1 MILACGERD
10 GRVIPRARPSR
21 KNFFSFRICYDV
33 RGARGTM
40 EHMRIETRIL
50 YPDPTG
56 IATAAAL
63 LRAGQLVAFP
73 TETVYGLG
81 GDALNPAAVAAIF
94 AAKGRP
100 ADDPL
105 IVHLADA
112 ADLPRVTASV
122 PPTAQKLAAAFWPGP
137 LTLVLERGPAVPL
150 AVTAGGPTVAVRVP
164 AHPVARALIAAAG
177 TPVAAPSANRFGHT
191 SPTTAAHVLAD
202 LGGRIAAVID
212 GGPTPIGVES
222 TVLDLTR
229 PTPTV
234 LRPGGVS
241 VEELEAHLG
250 KVALESRAVAAE
262 PLRSPGLQERHYAPH
277 SPLWLVIGPEAAARA
292 WLRERAAAERAAG
305 RRVGLLVPDED
316 AAALADLDADI
327 EPLGP
332 AEDLD
337 GIARRL
343 YAALRALDSRRP
355 DCILARDPGERGLAR
370 AIRDRLTRAAAGR
383 VVVLAGPI

>member
-1 MILACGERD
+1 M
-10 GRVIPRARPSR
+10 S
-21 KNFFSFRICYDV
+21 
-33 RGARGTM
+33 
-40 EHMRIETRIL
+40 IETRIL
-50 YPDPTG
+50 NPDAAG
-56 IATAAAL
+56 IAAAAAL
-63 LRAGQLVAFP
+63 LRAGRLVAFP

-112 ADLPRVTASV
+112 ADLPRVASAV
-122 PPTAQKLAAAFWPGP
+122 PPAARELAAAFWPGP
-137 LTLVLERGPAVPL
+137 LTLVLARGPAVPL

-177 TPVAAPSANRFGHT
+177 TPIAAPSANRFGHT

-229 PTPTV
+229 PAPTL

-241 VEELEAHLG
+241 LEELQAHLG
-250 KVALESRAVAAE
+250 KVAVESRSAAAG
-262 PLRSPGLQERHYAPH
+262 PVRSPGLLERHYAPH
-277 SPLWLVIGPEAAARA
+277 SPLWLVIGPEEAARA
-292 WLRERAAAERAAG
+292 WLRARAAAERAAG
-305 RRVGLLVPDED
+305 RRAGLLVPDED
-316 AAALADLDADI
+316 AALLADLAADI

-332 AEDLD
+332 AVALD
-337 GIARRL
+337 EVARRL
-343 YAALRALDSRRP
+343 YAALRALDSRHP
-355 DCILARDPGERGLAR
+355 DCILARDLGEGGLAR
-370 AIRDRLTRAAAGR
+370 AIRDRLSRAAAGR
-383 VVVLAGPI
+383 VVALDPEEGAARQPPPPA